1 MFCVKKI
8 LKTAAELELCLCT
21 ILFKTFSRAE
31 AQVSWFCFAEV
42 SAFLATVCSGV
53 SFISAARI
61 ALSASLIMNPDH
73 DSFMADWI
81 CVFAVL
87 NLLVLPFIM
96 KLEAET
102 T

>member
-1 MFCVKKI
+1 MESH
-8 LKTAAELELCLCT
+8 L
-21 ILFKTFSRAE
+21 
-31 AQVSWFCFAEV
+31 
-42 SAFLATVCSGV
+42 
-53 SFISAARI
+53 FISAARI